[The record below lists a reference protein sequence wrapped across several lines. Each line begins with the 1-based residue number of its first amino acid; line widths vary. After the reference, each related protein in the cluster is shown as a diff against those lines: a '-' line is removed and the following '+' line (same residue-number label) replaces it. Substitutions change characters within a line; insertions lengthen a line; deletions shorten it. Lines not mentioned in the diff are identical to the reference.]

1 MSRRG
6 KHRLTGVRYP
16 TPGTAPGTLNP
27 PDWPSTSPTRVTIID
42 YGPDHLT
49 ERHCER
55 FEEIL
60 EFRDTPS
67 VTWINI
73 EGLHDVEL
81 LRSLGA
87 AFGFHPLT
95 LEDVLNCGQRPK
107 VESYGAYHFMV
118 LKSLRLREELEV
130 EQISFFLSGN
140 YIITLQEVPGDSFEA
155 VRQRI
160 RQGKGLIRKAG
171 PDYLAYALI
180 DALID
185 EFFPVLESYGERIEE
200 LESELVLRPSPA
212 YLRTVYKIK
221 RELLVLRRMAWPER
235 EVINALQRD
244 ESKLIHPDT
253 QVFLRDCYDHTVQVI
268 DMIETY
274 RDLAAGMLDV
284 YLSSTSNR
292 MNEIMKVLTVI
303 STIFIP
309 LNFIAGVYG
318 MNFDP
323 QRSPF
328 NMPELEWR
336 YGYLAVL
343 SLMASVAIG
352 LIFFFRRKGWFRSSE
367 EADIQREERKKQAV
381 RMAEVAAKQE
391 ATQRA
396 EPPAYSGGAP
406 ASGSLGTGGGGGIA
420 S

>member
-1 MSRRG
+1 MKIMGRRS
-6 KHRLTGVRYP
+6 KSHLTGKRFH
-16 TPGTAPGTLNP
+16 TPGTAPGTLKP
-27 PDWPSTSPTRVTIID
+27 PDWPSSSPSRVTIID
-42 YGPDHLT
+42 YSPNHLT
-49 ERHCER
+49 ECQVAS

-60 EFRDTPS
+60 EYRDTPS

-73 EGLHDVEL
+73 DGLHDVEL
-81 LRSLGA
+81 LRSLGQL
-87 AFGFHPLT
+87 FGFHPLT

-107 VESYGAYHFMV
+107 LESYGPYHFMV
-118 LKSLRLREELEV
+118 MKSLRLRDEELEI

-140 YIITLQEVPGDSFEA
+140 YVITLQEIPGDSFEA

-185 EFFPVLESYGERIEE
+185 EFFPILEAYGERIEE
-200 LESELVLRPSPA
+200 LESDLVLRPSPA
-212 YLRTVYKIK
+212 YLRTVYRIK
-221 RELLVLRRMAWPER
+221 RELLVLRRTAWPER

-244 ESKLIHPDT
+244 DSQLIHPET
-253 QVFLRDCYDHTVQVI
+253 QVFLRDAYDHTVQVI

-323 QRSPF
+323 ARSPW

-336 YGYLAVL
+336 FGYPVVL
-343 SLMASVAIG
+343 SIMASVAIG
-352 LIFFFRRKGWFRSSE
+352 LVLFFRRKGWFQSSE
-367 EADIQREERKKQAV
+367 DREVEKEERRQQAA
-381 RMAEVAAKQE
+381 RMAEEAARE
-391 ATQRA
+391 RGRS
-396 EPPAYSGGAP
+396 ER
-406 ASGSLGTGGGGGIA
+406 
-420 S
+420 

>member
-1 MSRRG
+1 MKIMGRRS
-6 KHRLTGVRYP
+6 KSHLTGKRFH
-16 TPGTAPGTLNP
+16 TPGTAPGTLKP
-27 PDWPSTSPTRVTIID
+27 PDWPSSSPSRVTIID
-42 YGPDHLT
+42 YSPDHLT
-49 ERHCER
+49 ECQVAS

-60 EFRDTPS
+60 EYRDTPS

-73 EGLHDVEL
+73 DGLHDVEL
-81 LRSLGA
+81 LRSLGQL
-87 AFGFHPLT
+87 FGFHPLT

-107 VESYGAYHFMV
+107 LESYGPYHFMV
-118 LKSLRLREELEV
+118 MKSLRLRDEELEI

-140 YIITLQEVPGDSFEA
+140 YVITLQEIPGDSFEA

-160 RQGKGLIRKAG
+160 RQGKGLIRRAG

-185 EFFPVLESYGERIEE
+185 EFFPVLEAYGERIEE
-200 LESELVLRPSPA
+200 LESDLVLRPSPA
-212 YLRTVYKIK
+212 YLRTVYRIK
-221 RELLVLRRMAWPER
+221 RELLVLRRTAWPER

-244 ESKLIHPDT
+244 DSQLVRPET
-253 QVFLRDCYDHTVQVI
+253 QVFLRDAYDHTVQVI

-323 QRSPF
+323 ARSPW

-336 YGYLAVL
+336 FGYPVVL
-343 SLMASVAIG
+343 SIMASVAVG
-352 LIFFFRRKGWFRSSE
+352 LVLFFRSKGWFQSSE
-367 EADIQREERKKQAV
+367 DAEVEKEERRRRAA
-381 RMAEVAAKQE
+381 RMAEETARGRGRSE
-391 ATQRA
+391 R
-396 EPPAYSGGAP
+396 
-406 ASGSLGTGGGGGIA
+406 
-420 S
+420 